1 MPAEAAAHGKDAEP
15 AGTRERILQAARAI
29 IVEDGYGEFS
39 LERVAE
45 RADVVRATIYYQ
57 FDSRSGLL
65 EALVG
70 ATEDRGE
77 VHLTREEDHTVRDLL
92 DRVIRIW
99 EVDGDIIR
107 GFLSMGVA
115 DQQTADVV
123 SRHQAGR
130 RQRVTELVDD
140 FEAAGQLRADRED
153 AIDLLWMLTHFH
165 SYDFLR
171 QRTGRDVEDV
181 RRLLELA
188 FANLVDHDALD
199 GGDQPKGGAD

>member
-1 MPAEAAAHGKDAEP
+1 MTVGSADGAEAEP
-15 AGTRERILQAARAI
+15 PGTRARILDAAREI
-29 IVEDGYGEFS
+29 IVGDGYGEFS

-57 FDSRSGLL
+57 FGSRSGLL

-70 ATEDRGE
+70 ATEERGE
-77 VHLTREEDHTVRDLL
+77 IHRTREEDHTVRDLL

-107 GFLSMGVA
+107 AFLSMGVA
-115 DQQTADVV
+115 DPQTSDVI

-130 RQRVTELVDD
+130 RQRIVELVDE
-140 FEAAGQLRADRED
+140 FEAAGHLRGDRQD
-153 AIDLLWMLTHFH
+153 AVDLLWLLTDFH

-171 QRTGRDVEDV
+171 RRTDRDVADV

-188 FANLVDHDALD
+188 FADLVAPAALRGDAE
-199 GGDQPKGGAD
+199 GGDDDS